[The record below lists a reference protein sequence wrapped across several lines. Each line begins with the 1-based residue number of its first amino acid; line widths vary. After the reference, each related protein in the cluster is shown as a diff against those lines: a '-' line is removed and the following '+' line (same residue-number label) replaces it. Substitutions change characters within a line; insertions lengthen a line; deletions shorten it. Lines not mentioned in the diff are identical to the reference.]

1 MLIFK
6 LNTKHFNIL
15 KHKKI
20 SQANKRLNK
29 KSCNMIIVLLI
40 TIFLFA
46 GLFFTKKTVWQ
57 SSKGQTQV
65 SLNESLFCWFT
76 SKDFVQNAQN
86 RWVYAFS
93 NLTNVLLL
101 VCFMV
106 ILASCAILVL
116 SLA

>member
-1 MLIFK
+1 
-6 LNTKHFNIL
+6 
-15 KHKKI
+15 
-20 SQANKRLNK
+20 
-29 KSCNMIIVLLI
+29 MIIVLLI

-65 SLNESLFCWFT
+65 SLTESFFCWFT

-93 NLTNVLLL
+93 NLTNALLL
-101 VCFMV
+101 LCFLV
-106 ILASCAILVL
+106 ILVCGAILVL